1 MLDEKQNERKARVLA
16 DLGQVVV
23 KIGSGVLAD
32 ANGLDAAVIARIASE
47 VAEIRARGL
56 AVTIVSSGAIAA
68 GRRVLG
74 GKPRSIPER
83 QAAAAV
89 GQIDLMSHWRDA
101 FARHGVAVAQIL
113 LDAADLADRQRYLNA
128 EHTLATLHQ
137 RGIIPIVNENDT
149 VAVDELKFGDNDNLS
164 ALVAILVGAGLLVIL
179 SDVDALFTANPSVR
193 PDARRVPVLDEVD
206 DAALGMT
213 GSEAGQLGTG
223 GMRSKLLAAGKAA
236 AGGIPTMIAGGRT
249 SGILPRI
256 LEPAAD
262 VGTLVLPG
270 ADRLAKRKHW
280 IAYALPP
287 RGEFRCDA
295 GAAAAVRGGGRSL
308 LPSGVVSVA
317 GNFAAG
323 DCVRLL
329 DPDGREFGRGLSSY
343 HAAEAT
349 RIAGR
354 RSAEVESIL
363 GYSLGDAVVHRD
375 DLVLTEPGT
384 VGKGSGSDGDDGR

>member
-1 MLDEKQNERKARVLA
+1 MLDGAHSGRKTAILT

-32 ANGLDAAVIARIASE
+32 ANGLDASVIARIASE
-47 VAEIRARGL
+47 VAEVRARGL

-89 GQIDLMSHWRDA
+89 GQIDLMSQYRDA

-137 RGIIPIVNENDT
+137 KGIIPIVNENDT

-179 SDVDALFTANPSVR
+179 SDVEALFTADPSLR
-193 PDARRVPVLDEVD
+193 PDARRVPVLAEVD

-213 GSEAGQLGTG
+213 GEGAGRLGTG
-223 GMRSKLLAAGKAA
+223 GMRSKLLAARKAA
-236 AGGIPTMIAGGRT
+236 AGGIATIIAGGRT
-249 SGILPRI
+249 PGILARV
-256 LEPAAD
+256 LEPSAD

-287 RGEFRCDA
+287 RGELRCDA

-308 LPSGVVSVA
+308 LPSGVVSVS
-317 GNFAAG
+317 GQFAAG

-354 RSAEVESIL
+354 RSAEVESLL

-384 VGKGSGSDGDDGR
+384 GAKGTGSDGDDGG

>member
-1 MLDEKQNERKARVLA
+1 MLDEGRIDRKASVLA
-16 DLGQVVV
+16 DLSQVVV

-32 ANGLDAAVIARIASE
+32 ANGLDASVIARIASE
-47 VAEIRARGL
+47 VAEMRARGL

-89 GQIDLMSHWRDA
+89 GQIDLMSRWRDA
-101 FARHGVAVAQIL
+101 FAQHGLAVAQIL

-128 EHTLATLHQ
+128 EHTLATLQ
-137 RGIIPIVNENDT
+137 QKGIIPIVNENDT

-179 SDVDALFTANPSVR
+179 SDVDALFTANPTTN
-193 PDARRVPVLDEVD
+193 PEARRVSVLDEVD

-213 GSEAGQLGTG
+213 GEDAGTLGTG
-223 GMRSKLLAAGKAA
+223 GMRSKLLAARKAA
-236 AGGIPTMIAGGRT
+236 AGGIPTIIAGGRT
-249 SGILPRI
+249 AGILPRV
-256 LEPAAD
+256 LEASSD

-287 RGEFRCDA
+287 RGELHCDA

-308 LPSGVVSVA
+308 LPSGVVSVS
-317 GNFAAG
+317 GQFAAG

-329 DPDGREFGRGLSSY
+329 DPEGREFGRGLSSY

-354 RSAEVESIL
+354 RSAEVESLL
-363 GYSLGDAVVHRD
+363 GYSLGDAVVHRE
-375 DLVLTEPGT
+375 DLVLTEPGS
-384 VGKGSGSDGDDGR
+384 GAKGSGRDDDGR